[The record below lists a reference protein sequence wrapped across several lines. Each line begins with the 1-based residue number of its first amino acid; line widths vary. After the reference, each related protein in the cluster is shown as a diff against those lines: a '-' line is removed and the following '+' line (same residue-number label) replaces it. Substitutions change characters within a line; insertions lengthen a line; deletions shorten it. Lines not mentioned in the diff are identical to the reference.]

1 MRAALDH
8 AIGQYTVDLRRYAR
22 ALVGNAGDADELVQE
37 CLVRAAS
44 CAKSW
49 SRVRDSK
56 AYLFTVLHNAY
67 VDWLS
72 HERRQRNH
80 VELQLVVPHGSRPE
94 SRTASL
100 ELHDLERALTRLPSE
115 QREVVLLIGLDGMSY
130 QQAAEVLEIPVGT
143 VMSRLSRGRDALRR
157 MTAGE
162 DRVGAAMS
170 MRLAVERRAQLPH
183 LRAV

>member
-1 MRAALDH
+1 MRAALDN
-8 AIGQYTVDLRRYAR
+8 AIEQYTIDLRRYAR
-22 ALVGNAGDADELVQE
+22 ALVGSAGDADELVQE
-37 CLVRAAS
+37 CLVRAVSRART
-44 CAKSW
+44 W
-49 SRVRDSK
+49 SRMRDPK

-67 VDWLS
+67 VDWLAR
-72 HERRQRNH
+72 ERRQRNY
-80 VELQLVVPHGSRPE
+80 VELQLVVPRGSRPE
-94 SRTASL
+94 GQTASL
-100 ELHDLERALTRLPSE
+100 ELHDLERALMRLPPE

-130 QQAAEVLEIPVGT
+130 QQAAEVLEVPVGT

-170 MRLAVERRAQLPH
+170 MRSALERRAQLPH